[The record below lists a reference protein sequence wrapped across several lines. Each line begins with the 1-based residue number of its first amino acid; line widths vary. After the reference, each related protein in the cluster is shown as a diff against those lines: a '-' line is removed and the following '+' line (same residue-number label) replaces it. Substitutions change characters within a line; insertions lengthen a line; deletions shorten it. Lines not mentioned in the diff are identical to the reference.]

1 MADKKF
7 IVLDNLTYYNEK
19 IQEQIQQIQQK
30 TTELDNS
37 KVNRSGDNITGS
49 LNVEGALTLPNSPT
63 NPSEVTL
70 TDSYRTRETAKG
82 EYDVVNGSETIVTK
96 ISGKTSGGTNLVPF
110 PYYINNTSTRN
121 GVTYI
126 VREDGGIELK
136 GVCTATFGWRVINKP
151 YDFLAINESY
161 TISLL
166 IKGSGNPKNIY
177 LNLVPGTGGTFTGV
191 ANTIN
196 GSGTFVL
203 TATSTTGGYVD
214 LIFLKSDEQIDCIVY
229 PMMSKGTIEQPY
241 VPYMRGLVNSYFKGI
256 VSQSKNLLNTLSENT
271 TNTTRIQL
279 EEGKVSLENPGTGST
294 NFVLYSKIYPAGT
307 YTFSAESLSYT
318 EYKIIFAIDTQISG
332 TVYNDYYTGVVGQNC
347 YYKIVSNMDK
357 YYTFTAEADFRIG
370 VIMAQPDDG
379 NKTCII
385 DKIQLVSGTS
395 RDEDVPFRED
405 TSFMYD
411 EIFELGK
418 WDYILPQEGKVYQ
431 STVVSKVSSTAVT
444 IYDKNTTGSTVIDF
458 YQVNL
463 NNGMPFNKELGDSYN
478 FITKNIESGH
488 PDFGRDKGVYW
499 LNNNL
504 CFWSR
509 KEVNYWNTKED
520 FIAWLDANNIW
531 VAYPSTETITNIS
544 PKSPFYTVYPDGSE
558 TVDSNNIN
566 NDVTPTIT
574 QIYSIHENPT
584 EAANKAYVN
593 NGLATKLDKRGGTI
607 TGNLIVEGVTDT
619 NLGAIVCKKGDT
631 AYGLSYNEE
640 AGAYQLGQGIVNEE
654 GDFTY
659 NSMEGFPIALRN
671 DSTGFTDGE
680 LVMWNAEHN
689 VFVGTGITLD
699 RLLEA
704 LDRIGV

>member
-1 MADKKF
+1 MATTTKLENL
-7 IVLDNLTYYNEK
+7 IVNE
-19 IQEQIQQIQQK
+19 IN
-30 TTELDNS
+30 NS
-37 KVNRSGDNITGS
+37 TNISSENINATNINTQTINTTGS
-49 LNVEGALTLPNSPT
+49 LNVEGTLTIPNSPT
-63 NPSEVTL
+63 NPSEATL
-70 TDSYRTRETAKG
+70 TDSYRTRETANG
-82 EYDVVNGSETIVTK
+82 EYEVVNGSETIVTK
-96 ISGKTSGGTNLVPF
+96 IQGKTSGGVNLIPF
-110 PYYINNTSTRN
+110 PYYIYDTATRN
-121 GVTYI
+121 GVTYT

-203 TATSTTGGYVD
+203 TATSTTGGYAD
-214 LIFLKSDEQIDCIVY
+214 LIFLKSDEQIDCVVY
-229 PMMSKGTIEQPY
+229 PMLNKGSTALPY
-241 VPYMRGLVNSYFKGI
+241 ERYKKGMPNSYFKGI
-256 VSQSKNLLNTLSENT
+256 ISQSKNLLNTLSENT
-271 TNTTRIQL
+271 TNTTRIQF

-332 TVYNDYYTGVVGQNC
+332 TVYNAYYTGVVGQNC

-370 VIMAQPDDG
+370 VIMSQPDDG
-379 NKTCII
+379 NKTCIT

-395 RDEDVPFRED
+395 RDEYVPFRED

-411 EIFELGK
+411 EIFELGN
-418 WDYILPQEGKVYQ
+418 WDYILPQEGKVHQ
-431 STVVSKVSSTAVT
+431 STIVSKVSSTAVT

-463 NNGMPFNKELGDSYN
+463 NNGMPFYKELGDAYN

-488 PDFGRDKGVYW
+488 PDFGRAIGVYW
-499 LNNNL
+499 LNTNL

-509 KEVNYWNTKED
+509 KEVNYWDTKED
-520 FIAWLDANNIW
+520 FINWLDANNIW

-558 TVDSNNIN
+558 TVDSNNYN
-566 NDVTPTIT
+566 NDITPTIT

-640 AGAYQLGQGIVNEE
+640 TGAYQLGQGTVDEE

-671 DSTGFTDGE
+671 DSTGFVDGE
-680 LVMWNAEHN
+680 LVMWNAEYN